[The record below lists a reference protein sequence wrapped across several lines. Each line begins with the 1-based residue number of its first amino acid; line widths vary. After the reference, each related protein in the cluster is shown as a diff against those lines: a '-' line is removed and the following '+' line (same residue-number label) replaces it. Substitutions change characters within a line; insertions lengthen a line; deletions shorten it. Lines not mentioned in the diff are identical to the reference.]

1 MGSSAVGAAKRFC
14 TASASHTSVARP
26 RTGGNALSE
35 DGVVCARDNS
45 QAVVATVDDRVLDQD
60 VLSLEVDAVGV
71 LRGKKKEGESDQGWT
86 KRARCGTHE
95 RVASRVGDT
104 VDEGAAECG
113 GGEKA
118 SVGLRTVKT
127 GEVALLVEVVV
138 GP

>member
-1 MGSSAVGAAKRFC
+1 MGPSAVGAAKRC
-14 TASASHTSVARP
+14 TASASRTSVARP

-45 QAVVATVDDRVLDQD
+45 QAVVSSVDDRVLNQD

-71 LRGKKKEGESDQGWT
+71 LRGKEGESGQKWT

-95 RVASRVGDT
+95 RVTSRVGDT

-113 GGEKA
+113 GGE
-118 SVGLRTVKT
+118 
-127 GEVALLVEVVV
+127 
-138 GP
+138 